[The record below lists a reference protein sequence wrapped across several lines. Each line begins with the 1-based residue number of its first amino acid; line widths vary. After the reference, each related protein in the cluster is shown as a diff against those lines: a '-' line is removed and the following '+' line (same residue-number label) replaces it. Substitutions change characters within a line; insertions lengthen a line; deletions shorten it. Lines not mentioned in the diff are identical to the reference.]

1 MRSARAALLAPGSI
15 RRFRLR
21 AFVAVLSVA
30 AGVAA
35 MVAIQSLG
43 AAMQRLV
50 MGELGRLGL
59 ERLVMVHPRPA
70 LSPAAP
76 AGMLTLRQAGELER
90 GLPGLDCVVP
100 VVHMD
105 LEIRGGGRG
114 TYARATGTVPDYR
127 RLHGDTMAAGRFL
140 DETDDLTRRRVCV
153 LGADLADRL
162 LPGGPPEGRRV
173 RVDGTTYTVVGVLQR
188 RGLADVTWGNDRIL
202 LPIGTMK
209 SFHAAAPGIHGIHAS
224 LAPGADPSR
233 VLSAVRRDLDHC
245 EVRSGREVLREIGQ
259 ALGAARLVTTAIAG
273 TALLVGAA
281 GVLNTML
288 ISVRQR
294 VPEIGLRKALGA
306 RPAALV
312 SQFLAE
318 AVALSCGGGALG
330 LALGWGLARGGE
342 AALSGWL
349 GIPVAGPAV
358 WESAGLALAVSL
370 AVGVC
375 SGVVPAVQAAE
386 LPPAEAMRN
395 AGRAGI
401 RL

>member
-21 AFVAVLSVA
+21 AFLAVLSVA

-43 AAMQRLV
+43 AAMQQLV

-59 ERLVMVHPRPA
+59 ERLILVHPRPPQ
-70 LSPAAP
+70 SRPGP
-76 AGMLTLRQAGELER
+76 AGMLTLRQAGNLER
-90 GLPGLDCVVP
+90 GVPGLDCVVP
-100 VVHMD
+100 VAQMD
-105 LEIRGGGRG
+105 VEIQGAGRG
-114 TYARATGTVPDYR
+114 SYARATGTVADYR
-127 RLHGDTMAAGRFL
+127 RLHGDRMAAGRFL

-153 LGADLADRL
+153 LGADLAERL
-162 LPGGPPEGRRV
+162 LRGGPPTGRRV
-173 RVDGTTYTVVGVLQR
+173 RVDGTTYTVVGVLER
-188 RGLADVTWGNDRIL
+188 RGLADVTWGNDRVI

-224 LAPGADPSR
+224 LAPGADPST
-233 VLSAVRRDLDHC
+233 VLAAVRRDLDHC
-245 EVRSGREVLREIGQ
+245 QVRSGREFLREIGQ
-259 ALGAARLVTTAIAG
+259 VLGAARLVTTAIAG

-281 GVLNTML
+281 GILNTML

-294 VPEIGLRKALGA
+294 VGEIGLRKALGA
-306 RPAALV
+306 RPADLV

-318 AVALSCGGGALG
+318 AVVLSCGGGVLG

-349 GIPVAGPAV
+349 GTPVAAPAD
-358 WESAGLALAVSL
+358 WEAAGLALAVSL